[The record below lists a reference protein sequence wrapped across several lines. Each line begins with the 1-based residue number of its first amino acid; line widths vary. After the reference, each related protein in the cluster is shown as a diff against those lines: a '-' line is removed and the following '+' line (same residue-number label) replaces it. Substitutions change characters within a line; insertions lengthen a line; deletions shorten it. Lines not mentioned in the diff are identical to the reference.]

1 MRFSDTPACAGID
14 VEIFFTEE
22 KGNYTNL
29 DFIKR
34 MCNTCPVRVECF
46 DYAIENLVHGIWAG
60 TTMEER
66 NRHRS
71 KHGII
76 GKTVIPASM
85 FIDVEYDS
93 QPI

>member
-34 MCNTCPVRVECF
+34 ICNTCPVRVECF
-46 DYAIENLVHGIWAG
+46 DYAVEHLVHGIWAA
-60 TTMEER
+60 TNKEER
-66 NRHRS
+66 DRYRS

-76 GKTVIPASM
+76 GKTVVPQSIFNSNY
-85 FIDVEYDS
+85 E
-93 QPI
+93 

>member
-34 MCNTCPVRVECF
+34 MCDTCLVRVECF
-46 DYAIENLVHGIWAG
+46 DYAVENLVHGIWAG
-60 TTMEER
+60 TNKEER
-66 NRHRS
+66 DKYRR
-71 KHGII
+71 KHNIE
-76 GKTVIPASM
+76 GKTVVPISI
-85 FIDVEYDS
+85 FNSNYDS
-93 QPI
+93 

>member
-1 MRFSDTPACAGID
+1 MPACSGID

-22 KGNYTNL
+22 NGNYPNL

-46 DYAIENLVHGIWAG
+46 DYAIENLVHGVWAG

-66 NRHRS
+66 NRYRI
-71 KHGII
+71 KRGVI
-76 GKTVIPASM
+76 GKTVVPASI
-85 FIDVEYDS
+85 FNNNYE
-93 QPI
+93 

>member
-29 DFIKR
+29 DFIKK

-46 DYAIENLVHGIWAG
+46 EYAIENLVHGVWAG
-60 TTMEER
+60 TTKDER
-66 NRHRS
+66 DKYRS
-71 KHGII
+71 KRGIV
-76 GKTVIPASM
+76 GKTVVPESI
-85 FIDVEYDS
+85 FKNI
-93 QPI
+93 

>member
-29 DFIKR
+29 DFIKK

-46 DYAIENLVHGIWAG
+46 EYAIENLVHGIWAG
-60 TTMEER
+60 TNKDER
-66 NRHRS
+66 DKYRNKR
-71 KHGII
+71 GII
-76 GKTVIPASM
+76 GKTVVPESVFKNI
-85 FIDVEYDS
+85 
-93 QPI
+93 